1 MQEDEVLTIKVKPGW
16 RTGTKITFE
25 GMGNE
30 TPGGQTSDMTF
41 VIAEKHHP
49 LFRKDGDDLVLGINI
64 HLVKALAGTCTVSI
78 PLLGGDQNMNLEI
91 EEDTIIYPGYQKIV
105 GGQGMPKSKEQGERG
120 NLIVKFLVEFP
131 KELTDEQR
139 SDVFNIL
146 KDSC

>member
-1 MQEDEVLTIKVKPGW
+1 MLTIKVKPGW

-41 VIAEKHHP
+41 VIAEKQHP
-49 LFRKDGDDLVLGINI
+49 LFRKDGDDLVLGIDI
-64 HLVKALAGTCTVSI
+64 PLVKALAGSTVSI
-78 PLLGGDQNMNLEI
+78 PLLGGGNMNLEI
-91 EEDTIIYPGYQKIV
+91 EDTIICPGYQKIV
-105 GGQGMPKSKEQGERG
+105 EGQGMPKSKEQGEKRG